1 MSDLE
6 DTKGDGI
13 DNHLRLDRPGTTQA
27 INPGDEL
34 VYTDVVAQFAAPIDL
49 SGNNS
54 GVVTM
59 DLGQARTQNLTEDK
73 SSYITGYDS
82 AGKVS
87 FRLFLSGNNNPPND
101 ERLHHVAA
109 DGTLTPLGS
118 REDFRNIGAGA
129 AANVVKF
136 GEGDLTGL
144 TLVLGSG
151 GYTVS
156 IDRGP
161 TLWGPEGLIDGN
173 FESTSALL
181 PYAGDATQVSRIAF
195 SISTSTNT
203 GVSGGLWV
211 DDLCVGGIAA
221 NQAPGL
227 SIGGIPL
234 ADGGSTPLGGIT
246 TGSAVPFA
254 AATSTALQVS
264 DPDAGERH
272 DYRGTAGDCGLL
284 GVFNVLSLEGGASIS
299 AGSNNSGALTLSGT
313 LADINATLAAG
324 VNAIAGDVAG
334 QETLTITVDDGG
346 NTGVGGA
353 LSVTH
358 NAVVN
363 ITANPV
369 VTVNQ
374 ADGQEDPTSVEVI
387 NYTASFSEAVE
398 GLEDSDVDLSGSSA
412 AGNLVARV
420 TPGLGIPGAVY
431 NIAVTGMSGSGSV
444 VVALA
449 EGAANRVG
457 DADAPSG
464 ASTSDDNSV
473 TFVKNLPPVATNADQ
488 AINYT
493 SADAGVAIGD
503 IVVSDGNESI
513 STAGITTDAV
523 AFIDYPAVDTTKSF
537 TSAVTPDLNPGLSL
551 AMKFTPV
558 AADVEAGSE
567 VAGEENRRR
576 VYEYG
581 GSSNGHGLYLVNGVL
596 YFACKMNTNA
606 QALPSSLNDTDW
618 ADDGDADGI
627 GRNGAVMFP
636 LTGQLAGGDEVTLAL
651 IFDLDSVRY
660 SVDGGAEVT
669 QALSGR
675 AAQNNWRGNRTF
687 NIGTSIQNGQGG
699 LASVA
704 GTYPRHPVFSDGR

>member
-1 MSDLE
+1 
-6 DTKGDGI
+6 
-13 DNHLRLDRPGTTQA
+13 
-27 INPGDEL
+27 
-34 VYTDVVAQFAAPIDL
+34 
-49 SGNNS
+49 
-54 GVVTM
+54 
-59 DLGQARTQNLTEDK
+59 
-73 SSYITGYDS
+73 
-82 AGKVS
+82 
-87 FRLFLSGNNNPPND
+87 
-101 ERLHHVAA
+101 
-109 DGTLTPLGS
+109 
-118 REDFRNIGAGA
+118 
-129 AANVVKF
+129 
-136 GEGDLTGL
+136 
-144 TLVLGSG
+144 
-151 GYTVS
+151 
-156 IDRGP
+156 
-161 TLWGPEGLIDGN
+161 
-173 FESTSALL
+173 
-181 PYAGDATQVSRIAF
+181 
-195 SISTSTNT
+195 
-203 GVSGGLWV
+203 
-211 DDLCVGGIAA
+211 
-221 NQAPGL
+221 
-227 SIGGIPL
+227 
-234 ADGGSTPLGGIT
+234 
-246 TGSAVPFA
+246 
-254 AATSTALQVS
+254 
-264 DPDAGERH
+264 
-272 DYRGTAGDCGLL
+272 
-284 GVFNVLSLEGGASIS
+284 
-299 AGSNNSGALTLSGT
+299 
-313 LADINATLAAG
+313 
-324 VNAIAGDVAG
+324 
-334 QETLTITVDDGG
+334 
-346 NTGVGGA
+346 
-353 LSVTH
+353 
-358 NAVVN
+358 
-363 ITANPV
+363 
-369 VTVNQ
+369 
-374 ADGQEDPTSVEVI
+374 
-387 NYTASFSEAVE
+387 
-398 GLEDSDVDLSGSSA
+398 
-412 AGNLVARV
+412 
-420 TPGLGIPGAVY
+420 VY

-558 AADVEAGSE
+558 AADVEVGSE

-618 ADDGDADGI
+618 ADDGDADGT

-704 GTYPRHPVFSDGR
+704 GTYRDIQYFPMGGDNPVASVQVYNVSGEGAAISLIGEGQEITATLTLDDAANGALSADSGNGESYNAEQGTWVVSGSSINVNAALAAVSFVPNANSPESVQVSFSVEDDDQDGSAPFTGTITLNAGAPQVTALGQWRLDNGYSEDGSGEGEGNLDVSAPNGLTNLENFALGFDAKATGSGGEIAVDGNGAITAVGGLSIHAEGGRYYLRYTRRADFADAGVGIDVEFSSDLKSFEAQATAVSVIGTGSNGGIAIEALQVELPEGSSYARLATSITE